1 MTHQFTKNMYC
12 SQLDQSSKQTKKK
25 EKTNCKGIVLIRG
38 GGGRWMCSAPEGSEL
53 DLHLELSLND
63 NIASCLVCYSSVEG
77 FVASSEEPTAFW
89 VTEATATTSSYFM
102 KVDLGSTRSQF
113 DAI

>member
-1 MTHQFTKNMYC
+1 MLNINATEKNTKIPHMYC

-25 EKTNCKGIVLIRG
+25 EKTNRKGIILIRG

-63 NIASCLVCYSSVEG
+63 NIASCLVRYSSAEG
-77 FVASSEEPTAFW
+77 FCCFLRRTNRL
-89 VTEATATTSSYFM
+89 
-102 KVDLGSTRSQF
+102 LGYEGDSDDSFVF
-113 DAI
+113 DEG